1 MPWQTSQSRLGHL
14 GWGGGEW
21 GAYQLRLCPWPVRSS
36 LAESTWS
43 SSADAGH
50 REPFGD
56 SGLELSHHLWI
67 FLDSLQNDN
76 FL

>member
-1 MPWQTSQSRLGHL
+1 MPWQTSKSRLGHL
-14 GWGGGEW
+14 GLGRGEW
-21 GAYQLRLCPWPVRSS
+21 GAYQFRLCPWPVRSS
-36 LAESTWS
+36 MAESALS

-56 SGLELSHHLWI
+56 SGLELGHHLWI
-67 FLDSLQNDN
+67 SLDSLQNDN